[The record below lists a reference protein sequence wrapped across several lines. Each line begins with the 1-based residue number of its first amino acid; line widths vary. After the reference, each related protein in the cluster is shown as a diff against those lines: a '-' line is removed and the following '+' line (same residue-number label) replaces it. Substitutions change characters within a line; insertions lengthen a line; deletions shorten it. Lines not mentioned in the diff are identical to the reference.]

1 MPQLRHVEQAP
12 LGTVMWP
19 ETEGICQAF
28 DRRVAIVGGDA
39 GISELGCGEGIKAI
53 AQTEA
58 TFDTVWN
65 AFRAL
70 SPEARNPFV
79 EKLVADTALREELED
94 LMDARIATERLFE
107 PVRPLD
113 EVLDELGKT

>member
-1 MPQLRHVEQAP
+1 MLLWLGAMQA
-12 LGTVMWP
+12 
-19 ETEGICQAF
+19 IN
-28 DRRVAIVGGDA
+28 D
-39 GISELGCGEGIKAI
+39 LGCGEGMKGM

-70 SPEARNPFV
+70 PPEARDRFV
-79 EKLVADTALREELED
+79 ERLVADTALREELED
-94 LMDARIATERLFE
+94 VMDVQMATERLDE

-113 EVLDELGKT
+113 DVLDELGKT

>member
-1 MPQLRHVEQAP
+1 MLLWLGAMQA
-12 LGTVMWP
+12 VN
-19 ETEGICQAF
+19 
-28 DRRVAIVGGDA
+28 D
-39 GISELGCGEGIKAI
+39 LGCGEGIKAM

-70 SPEARNPFV
+70 SPEARDRFV
-79 EKLVADTALREELED
+79 ERLVADATLREELED
-94 LMDARIATERLFE
+94 LMDARMATERLDE

-113 EVLDELGKT
+113 DVLDEMGKT